1 MIPKTARS
9 NLHSIALTC
18 ASLAFV
24 VWGCANN
31 GGGSITGS
39 GGSTAQTGGS
49 SGTGGIPAGTGGIPA
64 GTGGSPQT
72 TGTGG
77 IGASGTGGSDVGT
90 GGTPVSSS
98 GGSVGTGGVGGMA
111 AGTGGIQSGS
121 GGVTG
126 GSDAGSTTGPVII
139 QAGGD
144 SKCPTGTAVICD
156 GFENAAPGAAGS
168 DWVSAAAGVTVNTD
182 MTKVYRGTK
191 SLQITGNTN
200 VLIAET
206 KTFTGT
212 TKATNNALW
221 GRLFFLS
228 GVATAS
234 GWPITHTF
242 FGALSS
248 GMPAASDDFHFVG
261 GSRAKLLAQIALNG
275 DKYTDPSGKNATGT
289 EPAFPLAAAGWQCWE
304 WHDQP
309 DDSYDFYINGAEVPE
324 MKIVAGKASY
334 GGMTLSPMPIFKKLS
349 LGWNNFGTSA
359 AITLWLDEVAIGPDR
374 IGCNN

>member
-1 MIPKTARS
+1 MIPKTTRS
-9 NLHSIALTC
+9 SLRSIAVTC
-18 ASLAFV
+18 ASLAFIG
-24 VWGCANN
+24 WGCANN
-31 GGGSITGS
+31 GGGSITGT
-39 GGSTAQTGGS
+39 GGSPAQTGGS
-49 SGTGGIPAGTGGIPA
+49 PGTGGVPA

-72 TGTGG
+72 GTGG
-77 IGASGTGGSDVGT
+77 IGPSGTGGSDVGT
-90 GGTPVSSS
+90 GGTPVSST
-98 GGSVGTGGVGGMA
+98 GGSVGTGGVGGKA

-121 GGVTG
+121 GGATG
-126 GSDAGSTTGPVII
+126 GPDAGSTTGPVII
-139 QAGGD
+139 KAGGD

-156 GFENAAPGAAGS
+156 GFENAAPGATGS
-168 DWVSAAAGVTVNTD
+168 DWVSAAAGVKVNTD

-191 SLQITGNTN
+191 SLQITGSTN
-200 VLIAET
+200 VLITEK

-248 GMPAASDDFHFVG
+248 GTVGAKDDFHFVG
-261 GSRAKLLAQIALNG
+261 GSRGKFLAQIALGG
-275 DKYTDPSGKNATGT
+275 DKYTDGSGKDATGT

-309 DDSYDFYINGAEVPE
+309 DDSYDFYINGVEVTE

-334 GGMTLSPMPIFKKLS
+334 GGMTLSPMPIFGSLA
-349 LGWNNFGTSA
+349 LGWNDFGGGA
-359 AITLWLDEVAIGPDR
+359 VTLWLDEVAIGPDR